1 MNLRRIGR
9 YFHLRF
15 LRMRSEPSEIS
26 RGLAIG
32 VFFGMTPLLGL
43 HMVLAVAL
51 AMFLKG
57 NKLMAL
63 VGAWVGN
70 PLTMPVFFVLEYKL
84 GRWIMGASQAPV
96 PQLSLRFGEVL
107 QGSWNI
113 VAPLFLGSLILGMAA
128 ALLTYV
134 VAKPLVWTLQ
144 YRFKRRRSPS

>member
-1 MNLRRIGR
+1 MDLRRMGR

-15 LRMRSEPSEIS
+15 LRMRSDPSEIS

-32 VFFGMTPLLGL
+32 VFSGMTPLLGF

-51 AMFLKG
+51 AIFLKG

-63 VGAWVGN
+63 AGAWVGN

-84 GRWIMGASQAPV
+84 GRWFLGAGPAPV
-96 PQLSLRFGEVL
+96 PRLSLGPGDIL
-107 QGSWNI
+107 QGSGSF
-113 VAPLFLGSLILGMAA
+113 VAPLFLGSLILGTVA

-134 VAKPLVWTLQ
+134 AAKPLVRILQ
-144 YRFKRRRSPS
+144 SRLKRRRSLS